1 MYNVI
6 HKIMEDENMKKEE
19 MNRILESSNAQ
30 ELDTT
35 KLYLGH
41 VVFVD
46 NSMQISN
53 VDEPFRIFSDLSLS
67 FVGNHMFW
75 DVINQEVFG
84 DINGSN
90 GDLLPGERNT
100 GFCVDNIQVL
110 YEVTKKQRMTLEE
123 LNLFIES
130 YNKNDDEEI
139 FIRFVFSQKEDRIWC
154 KKGFEVCFDQIKLK
168 NKDRKV

>member
-53 VDEPFRIFSDLSLS
+53 VDEPFRIFSDLS
-67 FVGNHMFW
+67 
-75 DVINQEVFG
+75 
-84 DINGSN
+84 
-90 GDLLPGERNT
+90 
-100 GFCVDNIQVL
+100 
-110 YEVTKKQRMTLEE
+110 
-123 LNLFIES
+123 ES
-130 YNKNDDEEI
+130 I
-139 FIRFVFSQKEDRIWC
+139 V
-154 KKGFEVCFDQIKLK
+154 
-168 NKDRKV
+168 

>member
-6 HKIMEDENMKKEE
+6 RKIMEDENMKKEE
-19 MNRILESSNAQ
+19 MARILEFSNAKG
-30 ELDTT
+30 LDTT

-46 NSMQISN
+46 DSMQISE
-53 VDEPFRIFSDLSLS
+53 VDEPFKIFSDLSLA
-67 FVGNHMFW
+67 FVGNRMFW

-90 GDLLPGERNT
+90 GDLLPGKRNT

-110 YEVTKKQRMTLEE
+110 YDVTKKQRMTFEE
-123 LNLFIES
+123 LNLFIDN
-130 YNKNDDEEI
+130 YNISNSEKNDYPNKI
-139 FIRFVFSQKEDRIWC
+139 
-154 KKGFEVCFDQIKLK
+154 KKATK
-168 NKDRKV
+168 

>member
-130 YNKNDDEEI
+130 YNINNSD
-139 FIRFVFSQKEDRIWC
+139 
-154 KKGFEVCFDQIKLK
+154 KKKDTNKIKK
-168 NKDRKV
+168 QR